1 MKPKEALDLF
11 AAQGTVCTALAF
23 KIRIGWIG
31 LFFTKGDCS
40 FTSYL
45 SFFFFSFFQLPLR
58 NEETEA
64 DRIWP
69 SLVAPEQTAS
79 PPGSMLADPSP
90 LLPPVVVGVTFL
102 MVSL

>member
-1 MKPKEALDLF
+1 MVCFSPKE
-11 AAQGTVCTALAF
+11 
-23 KIRIGWIG
+23 
-31 LFFTKGDCS
+31 
-40 FTSYL
+40 TSL
-45 SFFFFSFFQLPLR
+45 SHNICPFFFFFFFQLPLR

>member
-1 MKPKEALDLF
+1 MKPEEAPDLL

-23 KIRIGWIG
+23 KLGIGWIA

-40 FTSYL
+40 IPSYL
-45 SFFFFSFFQLPLR
+45 SCFFFFFQLPLR

-69 SLVAPEQTAS
+69 SLVAPEQAVS
-79 PPGSMLADPSP
+79 PLGSMLADPSP
-90 LLPPVVVGVTFL
+90 PLPPVLVGLPFP
-102 MVSL
+102 MVPF